1 MKDSALLLVTF
12 GSTYP
17 GPHETFA
24 RTRAFFAEAYPDS
37 DIYMAF
43 TSRICIARWYK
54 KTGEQ
59 YHTADVILDKI
70 GQAGYK
76 RVRIQSLHII
86 PGLEFSFIHN
96 LYLPKFREQYPEIPV
111 VVGRPL
117 LDEEHDIRR
126 VGDIIYKAFEP
137 RLSRGEGLVLM
148 GHGND
153 TDDFPEANI
162 RYERLNAYLQSLDN
176 KIVIGTVDYE
186 AMLYD
191 VVEKHLHQALPAPAV
206 LNLLPLMS
214 VAGDH
219 ALNDLAGERN
229 EDEELEEQSWMV
241 RLQEDGYTINP
252 QEHCHLHGL
261 ADYKEICQIWL
272 EHLQE
277 AEQQVLA

>member
-1 MKDSALLLVTF
+1 M
-12 GSTYP
+12 
-17 GPHETFA
+17 
-24 RTRAFFAEAYPDS
+24 
-37 DIYMAF
+37 
-43 TSRICIARWYK
+43 
-54 KTGEQ
+54 
-59 YHTADVILDKI
+59 
-70 GQAGYK
+70 
-76 RVRIQSLHII
+76 
-86 PGLEFSFIHN
+86 
-96 LYLPKFREQYPEIPV
+96 
-111 VVGRPL
+111 

-137 RLSRGEGLVLM
+137 RLSQGEGLVLM

-153 TDDFPEANI
+153 TDDFPEANT
-162 RYERLNAYLQSLDN
+162 RYERLNTYLQSLDN

-277 AEQQVLA
+277 AEKQA

>member
-126 VGDIIYKAFEP
+126 VGDIIYKAFET
-137 RLSRGEGLVLM
+137 RLNRGEGLVLM

-153 TDDFPEANI
+153 TDDFPEANT
-162 RYERLNAYLQSLDN
+162 RYERLNTYLQSLDN

-214 VAGDH
+214 VARDH

-277 AEQQVLA
+277 AEKQVLS